1 MASNEIFFYAVGLC
15 KIVSVHLLFYN
26 FRAFV
31 WTQYFKKMF
40 IILGRQ
46 GFSSLRRPLNPTSEG
61 LKDSCDQR
69 MASIHWDFTEKI
81 QFMPTQSS
89 TEQLPVLNYV
99 ISQVV
104 RTALYYLKEK
114 RKDSFNII
122 SSSIFQSNNC
132 VMVAYPRQ
140 AFLWD
145 KCIKRL
151 HAEVLFWLPYG
162 NRWINHPPINTEPC
176 YDIFAQLDWV
186 ERPFKIRK

>member
-31 WTQYFKKMF
+31 WTQYLKKMF

-46 GFSSLRRPLNPTSEG
+46 GFSSLRRPLNPTSKG
-61 LKDSCDQR
+61 PKDSCDQR
-69 MASIHWDFTEKI
+69 MVSIHWDFTEKI

-99 ISQVV
+99 ISQIV

-114 RKDSFNII
+114 IKDSFNII
-122 SSSIFQSNNC
+122 SSSIFHSNNC
-132 VMVAYPRQ
+132 VMAAYPRQ

-145 KCIKRL
+145 NCIKRL
-151 HAEVLFWLPYG
+151 HAEILS
-162 NRWINHPPINTEPC
+162 N
-176 YDIFAQLDWV
+176 
-186 ERPFKIRK
+186 IRQQMNQSPTDQYIAMLWYFCSIRLSRKTL